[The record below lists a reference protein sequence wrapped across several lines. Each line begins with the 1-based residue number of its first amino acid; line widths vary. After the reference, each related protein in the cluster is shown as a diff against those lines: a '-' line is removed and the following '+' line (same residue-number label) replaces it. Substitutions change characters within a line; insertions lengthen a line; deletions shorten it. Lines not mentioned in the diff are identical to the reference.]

1 MRTMIC
7 AAAFVFMAAAAM
19 AADNPDWAY
28 PVAPQGAPPAN
39 PQQVFEVPGST
50 KKYTIQQINDA
61 FNPPDWFPDS
71 HPAMP
76 QVVGQGIPP
85 GVRACALC
93 HLPSGDGH
101 PESSAV
107 AGLPAAYIVRQ
118 MTEFANGRRK
128 GIRAATM
135 VGIGKA
141 ISEADTK
148 AAADYFASL
157 KVTPGFTKVVESAV
171 VVKSYVGD
179 GGMRFETAGGGTEP
193 IGSRIIELPVDE
205 TAARVRDPRKGFVA
219 HVPPGSLAAGQTLA
233 TSGGG
238 KTVPCAICHGQ
249 GLKGLG
255 DVPGLAGRSPMYL
268 FRQLNDIKTGNRSG
282 DAVALMKPVVDKLT
296 DDDMIALAGYAGSLA
311 P

>member
-1 MRTMIC
+1 MLALMC
-7 AAAFVFMAAAAM
+7 ATAM

-28 PVAPQGAPPAN
+28 PVAPQAVPPAN

-61 FNPPDWFPDS
+61 FNPPDWFPDD
-71 HPAMP
+71 HPPLP
-76 QVVGQGIPP
+76 QVVAQGTPP
-85 GVRACALC
+85 AVRGCALC

-107 AGLPAAYIVRQ
+107 AGLSAPYITRQ
-118 MTEFANGRRK
+118 MTEFANGGRK
-128 GIRAATM
+128 GLRAATM
-135 VGIGKA
+135 VGIAKA

-148 AAADYFASL
+148 AAAAYFASL
-157 KVTPGFTKVVESAV
+157 KVTPGYTKVVESAEV
-171 VVKSYVGD
+171 PKTYVGD

-193 IGSRIIELPVDE
+193 IGNRIIELPVDE
-205 TAARVRDPRKGFVA
+205 TAARMRNPRKGFVA

-238 KTVPCAICHGQ
+238 KTVPCALCHGQ

-255 DVPGLAGRSPMYL
+255 DVPALAGRSPMYL
-268 FRQLNDIKTGNRSG
+268 FRQLNDMKTGNRSG
-282 DAVALMKPVVDKLT
+282 AALALMKPVVDKLT
-296 DDDMIALAGYAGSLA
+296 DDDMIALSGYAGSLA